1 VRREGSGGLVVATAL
16 GDRSFAL
23 EFAGAMKDEFHGS
36 FCFFGGG
43 GGVRVFPVRAGA
55 ILTGRKAPAAKET
68 NAARI
73 SGDFFRTNRDATGA
87 AAQGAAQEF
96 CKSENPQLEKERIY
110 MLKTLTKHK
119 MARGWHGPAAAILGI
134 MLSPC
139 LVWAQDNN
147 VQPTQ
152 PSSAQGKAAKAKTAT
167 DDVSAVDTTDVPPVV
182 SSAADST
189 NANADQ
195 SGSGSPQTASAS
207 SPLQNSSSQ
216 ASAQQ
221 TATQNPP
228 QDHVLEG
235 NFFQRLAQFYRQDW
249 NGTNPSTPL
258 PPKRG
263 LPAPL
268 DSPPFPSS
276 DWGYGGS
283 PDIGAPD
290 GNTYPLMSALKLD
303 NSRIKVYGWV
313 ATSINFSTSANNN
326 FPVSYDIF
334 PDKIELNQAVL
345 YVERL
350 PDTVQTDHFDWGF
363 HLTAFEGIDYRFTTA
378 KGYFSQQLLA
388 SNKQYGFDPVLEYFD
403 LYFPVKDGLDIRV
416 GRFLSVPGIEAQ
428 LAPNNFNMT
437 HSLLYTIDHFTDTG
451 IYASLK
457 LNPQWIIQA
466 GVSCSHDVACW
477 TSDATPS
484 AIFCLNYS
492 TASNNNNFYGCANG
506 INSGKYAYNNLQ
518 DYDFTWYHKF
528 NSKWNMA
535 TETWYMYERDVPN
548 VAGNVANPVPIELGA
563 NGAFCKPGV
572 LRCTAPEWAI
582 VNYVN
587 REINSKFF
595 VGFRSDFLDDKKG
608 QRTGFAT
615 KYTENTLYA
624 TKYIGTTVMI
634 RPELRFDHSWDL
646 AAYNNGKAR
655 NQLFFG
661 MDLIY
666 KF

>member
-1 VRREGSGGLVVATAL
+1 MSRFQSHFKRALMFCVLALAFMQYPCLAQSSNETAGPPVGAENLQITPTAINNFVETSSTAAEPFAAANLPWLNDIFATQQ
-16 GDRSFAL
+16 SPINPTKFAL
-23 EFAGAMKDEFHGS
+23 DGAS
-36 FCFFGGG
+36 
-43 GGVRVFPVRAGA
+43 A
-55 ILTGRKAPAAKET
+55 APSSSSLG
-68 NAARI
+68 N
-73 SGDFFRTNRDATGA
+73 SY
-87 AAQGAAQEF
+87 
-96 CKSENPQLEKERIY
+96 PQ
-110 MLKTLTKHK
+110 
-119 MARGWHGPAAAILGI
+119 
-134 MLSPC
+134 
-139 LVWAQDNN
+139 
-147 VQPTQ
+147 
-152 PSSAQGKAAKAKTAT
+152 SSAQ
-167 DDVSAVDTTDVPPVV
+167 SANGQT
-182 SSAADST
+182 
-189 NANADQ
+189 
-195 SGSGSPQTASAS
+195 SGI
-207 SPLQNSSSQ
+207 NK
-216 ASAQQ
+216 
-221 TATQNPP
+221 NY
-228 QDHVLEG
+228 VLRG
-235 NFFQRLAQFYRQDW
+235 NFFQRLVQFYKQDW
-249 NGTNPSTPL
+249 AGTNPSTPL

-276 DWGYGGS
+276 DWIYGGA

-290 GNTYPLMSALKLD
+290 GNTYPLMSALNLE
-303 NSRIKVYGWV
+303 NSRVKVYGWV

-334 PDKIELNQAVL
+334 PDKIELNQAVI

-437 HSLLYTIDHFTDTG
+437 HSLLYTIDPFTDTG

-466 GVSCSHDVACW
+466 GISCSHDVACW

-492 TASNNNNFYGCANG
+492 TATNNNNFYGCANG

-548 VAGNVANPVPIELGA
+548 VAGNVANPVPIEIGA
-563 NGAFCKPGV
+563 NGAFCKAGV

>member
-1 VRREGSGGLVVATAL
+1 MFCVLAPAFAQYPCLAQSSNETAGQPVAAENLQVTPTAINNFVETSSTAAEPFAVANL
-16 GDRSFAL
+16 PWLNDIFVTEESPINPTKFAL
-23 EFAGAMKDEFHGS
+23 DGAS
-36 FCFFGGG
+36 
-43 GGVRVFPVRAGA
+43 
-55 ILTGRKAPAAKET
+55 
-68 NAARI
+68 
-73 SGDFFRTNRDATGA
+73 A
-87 AAQGAAQEF
+87 AA
-96 CKSENPQLEKERIY
+96 
-110 MLKTLTKHK
+110 
-119 MARGWHGPAAAILGI
+119 
-134 MLSPC
+134 
-139 LVWAQDNN
+139 
-147 VQPTQ
+147 
-152 PSSAQGKAAKAKTAT
+152 
-167 DDVSAVDTTDVPPVV
+167 
-182 SSAADST
+182 
-189 NANADQ
+189 
-195 SGSGSPQTASAS
+195 
-207 SPLQNSSSQ
+207 SSSSLGNSDPQ
-216 ASAQQ
+216 STAQSANGQ
-221 TATQNPP
+221 TSGINKNY
-228 QDHVLEG
+228 VLRG
-235 NFFQRLAQFYRQDW
+235 NFFQRLVQFYQQDW
-249 NGTNPSTPL
+249 AGTNPSTPL

-276 DWGYGGS
+276 DWIYGGA

-290 GNTYPLMSALKLD
+290 GNTYPLMSALGLND
-303 NSRIKVYGWV
+303 SRVKVYGWI
-313 ATSINFSTSANNN
+313 ATSINFSTSEHNN

-334 PDKIELNQAVL
+334 PNKIELNQAVV
-345 YVERL
+345 YIERL

-378 KGYFSQQLLA
+378 KGYFSQQLLKF
-388 SNKQYGFDPVLEYFD
+388 NRQYGFDPVLEYLD
-403 LYFPVKDGLDIRV
+403 LYFPVKDGLNIRI

-428 LAPNNFNMT
+428 LAPNNYNMT
-437 HSLLYTIDHFTDTG
+437 HSLLYTIDPFTDTG

-457 LNPQWIIQA
+457 LNKQWMVQV
-466 GVSCSHDVACW
+466 GLSCSHDVACW
-477 TSDATPS
+477 TPDATPS

-492 TASNNNNFYGCANG
+492 TASNNDNFYGCANG

-528 NSKWNMA
+528 NAKWHMG

-548 VAGNVANPVPIELGA
+548 VAGNVPNPITTEIGA
-563 NGAFCKPGV
+563 NGAFCKAGK
-572 LRCTAPEWAI
+572 LRCTAPEYAI

-595 VGFRSDFLDDKKG
+595 IGFRSDFLDDKKG

-624 TKYIGTTVMI
+624 TKYIGTTIML

-661 MDLIY
+661 LDLIY

>member
-1 VRREGSGGLVVATAL
+1 
-16 GDRSFAL
+16 
-23 EFAGAMKDEFHGS
+23 
-36 FCFFGGG
+36 
-43 GGVRVFPVRAGA
+43 
-55 ILTGRKAPAAKET
+55 
-68 NAARI
+68 
-73 SGDFFRTNRDATGA
+73 
-87 AAQGAAQEF
+87 
-96 CKSENPQLEKERIY
+96 
-110 MLKTLTKHK
+110 MLMMLTKHK
-119 MARGWHGPAAAILGI
+119 MARGWHGPAAAVLCI

-139 LVWAQDNN
+139 LVWAQGNE
-147 VQPTQ
+147 QQTQ
-152 PSSAQGKAAKAKTAT
+152 PNNENGQQTQAKTPAN
-167 DDVSAVDTTDVPPVV
+167 DVSAGDATDAAPSV
-182 SSAADST
+182 SSAVDS
-189 NANADQ
+189 ANAEADQ
-195 SGSGSPQTASAS
+195 NGSGSAGTASAAA
-207 SPLQNSSSQ
+207 PQQNSSSQ
-216 ASAQQ
+216 ASTQQ
-221 TATQNPP
+221 AATQNPP

-235 NFFQRLAQFYRQDW
+235 NFFQRLAQFYKQDW
-249 NGTNPSTPL
+249 AGTNPSGPTVK
-258 PPKRG
+258 KRG

-276 DWGYGGS
+276 DWIYGGA

-290 GNTYPLMSALKLD
+290 GNTYPLMSALKLE
-303 NSRIKVYGWV
+303 NSRVKVYGWI
-313 ATSINFSTSANNN
+313 ATSINFSTSGQNN

-334 PDKIELNQAVL
+334 PNKIELNQAVV
-345 YVERL
+345 YIERL

-388 SNKQYGFDPVLEYFD
+388 SNKQYGFDPVLEYLD
-403 LYFPVKDGLDIRV
+403 LYFPVKAGLDIRV

-428 LAPNNFNMT
+428 LAPNNYNMT
-437 HSLLYTIDHFTDTG
+437 HSLLYTIDPFTDTG

-457 LNPQWIIQA
+457 LNAQWMIQA
-466 GVSCSHDVACW
+466 GISCSHDVACW

-492 TASNNNNFYGCANG
+492 TASNNDNFYGCANG

-528 NSKWNMA
+528 NSKWHMA

-548 VAGNVANPVPIELGA
+548 VAGNVANPVTPELGA
-563 NGAFCKPGV
+563 NGAFCKAGE

-587 REINSKFF
+587 RYINPKFF
-595 VGFRSDFLDDKKG
+595 IGFRSDFLDDKKG

-624 TKYIGTTVMI
+624 TKYIGSTVMI

-646 AAYNNGKAR
+646 AAYNAGKAR

-661 MDLIY
+661 LDLIY

>member
-1 VRREGSGGLVVATAL
+1 
-16 GDRSFAL
+16 
-23 EFAGAMKDEFHGS
+23 
-36 FCFFGGG
+36 
-43 GGVRVFPVRAGA
+43 
-55 ILTGRKAPAAKET
+55 
-68 NAARI
+68 
-73 SGDFFRTNRDATGA
+73 
-87 AAQGAAQEF
+87 
-96 CKSENPQLEKERIY
+96 

-119 MARGWHGPAAAILGI
+119 MASGWHGPAAAVFCI

-139 LVWAQDNN
+139 LVWAQNS
-147 VQPTQ
+147 VPQTQ
-152 PSSAQGKAAKAKTAT
+152 PSNAQSPATNAKTAT
-167 DDVSAVDTTDVPPVV
+167 DNTSTADTTDAPRALP
-182 SSAADST
+182 SAADSAD
-189 NANADQ
+189 ANVDQ
-195 SGSGSPQTASAS
+195 SGSGSSQTASAA
-207 SPLQNSSSQ
+207 SPQQNSSSQ

-221 TATQNPP
+221 SAAQKPP

-249 NGTNPSTPL
+249 NGTNPSGPTIT
-258 PPKRG
+258 KRG

-290 GNTYPLMSALKLD
+290 GNTYPLMSALKLE
-303 NSRIKVYGWV
+303 NSRVKVYGWV
-313 ATSINFSTSANNN
+313 ATSINFSTSAQNN

-334 PDKIELNQAVL
+334 PDKIELNQAVI

-350 PDTVQTDHFDWGF
+350 PDTVQNDHFDWGF

-388 SNKQYGFDPVLEYFD
+388 SNKQYGFDPVLEYID
-403 LYFPVKDGLDIRV
+403 LYFPVKDGLDVRV

-437 HSLLYTIDHFTDTG
+437 HSLLYTIDPFTDTG

-457 LNPQWIIQA
+457 LNSQWIIQA
-466 GVSCSHDVACW
+466 GISCSHDVACW

-563 NGAFCKPGV
+563 NGAFCKAGV

-595 VGFRSDFLDDKKG
+595 IGFRSDFLDDKKG

-624 TKYIGTTVMI
+624 TKYIGSTVMI